1 MKEIQ
6 WSATNDPTVWENDDA
21 GVIHFATEADAQKMM
36 RFLATARPE
45 AGAHDAIL
53 EAAAVLCETNNL
65 LAGSNGP
72 LMDHGWKCCQQA
84 CADGIRK
91 MKRSP
96 PQEKSNVD

>member
-1 MKEIQ
+1 MKHECPKCGCKFSEAVLSERDADGLEPLLKDIPLEF
-6 WSATNDPTVWENDDA
+6 SAV
-21 GVIHFATEADAQKMM
+21 
-36 RFLATARPE
+36 PE

-65 LAGSNGP
+65 LSGSNGP

-96 PQEKSNVD
+96 PQEHSK